1 MERNVWLKSTVR
13 RREDTERN
21 ALSMQDDAT
30 LVVTV

>member
-1 MERNVWLKSTVR
+1 MERNVCLKSTV

-21 ALSMQDDAT
+21 ALRMQDDAT